1 MHEIITLQL
10 GQQSNYLATH
20 FWNAQESY
28 FTYTEDEQSAIDH
41 DVHWRPGI
49 GADGSE
55 TFMPR
60 TVIYDLKGGFGSL
73 RKINALY
80 EIDDGEAPAQA
91 SSLWGG
97 QTVVQRA
104 DPIAP
109 SAYQQ
114 SLDAGQ
120 EPSRPTAEAVR
131 YWSDFNRVYYHPRSI
146 VQLNEYE
153 LNSSLAPFERWD
165 AGEDLFASL
174 DKEHDV
180 VDRDMRPFAEEA
192 DQMQGIQV
200 VTTLDDAWGGFAAR
214 YLERLRDEYGKTT
227 IWVWGL
233 QDSFQGVTRDKR
245 LLRLVNKAKSLTE
258 MYKQASLVVPIALP
272 SSLPARVRDS
282 LSVDASSP
290 WHTAALLSAAVE
302 SATLP
307 SRLRDPA
314 NRETLG
320 HMADRLNVHGRQ
332 TVANLQ
338 MSFAGAGAGP
348 PRTTAAG
355 DEPKD
360 GMRLDMDFRPADDLL
375 GGGAARRQQDGSR
388 AAPKI
393 FSQVLA
399 SRGERDGGEE
409 DQDMQ
414 DGEEGG
420 RGREDE
426 DDRARRRARGDAVS
440 RRYRSGLG
448 YPLLDSFPQIFRDA
462 EGEALRDSSIAVTT
476 SLSTDAELSGRLR
489 SLRATVTRL
498 IGLEDREE
506 LSNELAE
513 MADEYHE
520 GWSSGSDSG
529 EDD

>member
-41 DVHWRPGI
+41 DVHWRPGLA
-49 GADGSE
+49 ADGSE

-80 EIDDGEAPAQA
+80 EIQDENPPQA
-91 SSLWGG
+91 SSLW
-97 QTVVQRA
+97 
-104 DPIAP
+104 
-109 SAYQQ
+109 Q
-114 SLDAGQ
+114 SLDSGL
-120 EPSRPTAEAVR
+120 EPPALTTETVR

-153 LNSSLAPFERWD
+153 LSSSLAPFERWD
-165 AGEDLFASL
+165 SGEELFATL
-174 DKEHDV
+174 DKEHDI
-180 VDRDMRPFAEEA
+180 VDRDLRPFIEEA

-200 VTTLDDAWGGFAAR
+200 VTTLDDAWGGFASR

-233 QDSFQGVTRDKR
+233 QEAFHQGISRDKR

-258 MYKQASLVVPIALP
+258 MYKQASLVIPLAIP
-272 SSLPARVRDS
+272 SSLPPRVRNALS
-282 LSVDASSP
+282 LDPSSA
-290 WHTAALLSAAVE
+290 WHTSALLSAAME

-307 SRLRDPA
+307 SRLKDPA

-320 HMADRLNVHGRQ
+320 HMTDRLNVHGKQ

-338 MSFAGAGAGP
+338 MSFSGAGAVP
-348 PRTTAAG
+348 QSRDAG
-355 DEPKD
+355 GEPKD
-360 GMRLDMDFRPADDLL
+360 GLRLDMDFRPADDLGSD
-375 GGGAARRQQDGSR
+375 GGRRQQNGFHGG
-388 AAPKI
+388 PKI

-399 SRGERDGGEE
+399 SRGDRTGGDGD
-409 DQDMQ
+409 DQDVDM
-414 DGEEGG
+414 D
-420 RGREDE
+420 EDE
-426 DDRARRRARGDAVS
+426 DDKARRRARGEAVS
-440 RRYRSGLG
+440 RTYRSRLS
-448 YPLLDSFPQIFRDA
+448 YPLPSSFPQIFRDDK
-462 EGEALRDSSIAVTT
+462 GEALREGIAVTT
-476 SLSTDAELSGRLR
+476 SLSTDTELSGRLKALR
-489 SLRATVTRL
+489 STVSRL
-498 IGLEDREE
+498 IGIEDRET

>member
-28 FTYTEDEQSAIDH
+28 FTYTEDEQSFIDH

-49 GADGSE
+49 AADGSE

-60 TVIYDLKGGFGSL
+60 TVVYDLKGGFGSL
-73 RKINALY
+73 KKINALY
-80 EIDDGEAPAQA
+80 DIQEGDAPAQA

-114 SLDAGQ
+114 SLDAGL
-120 EPSRPTAEAVR
+120 EPTRPTAEGVR

-153 LNSSLAPFERWD
+153 LGSSLAPFERWD
-165 AGEDLFASL
+165 TGEELFASL
-174 DKEHDV
+174 DKEHDI
-180 VDRDMRPFAEEA
+180 VDRDLRPFIEEA
-192 DQMQGIQV
+192 DQMQGIQIM
-200 VTTLDDAWGGFAAR
+200 TTLDDAWGGFASR

-233 QDSFQGVTRDKR
+233 QEAFQGVEP
-245 LLRLVNKAKSLTE
+245 VNKAKSLTE
-258 MYKQASLVVPIALP
+258 MYKQASLVIPIALP
-272 SSLPARVRDS
+272 SSLPPRLRTALS
-282 LSVDASSP
+282 LDASSS

-307 SRLRDPA
+307 SRLKDAA

-320 HMADRLNVHGRQ
+320 HMTDRLNVHGKQ

-338 MSFAGAGAGP
+338 MSFAGAGGVP
-348 PRTTAAG
+348 QSEEVG
-355 DEPKD
+355 DDPKD
-360 GMRLDMDFRPADDLL
+360 GLRLDMDFRPADDLGD
-375 GGGAARRQQDGSR
+375 GGRRKQNGFHGG
-388 AAPKI
+388 PKI

-399 SRGERDGGEE
+399 SRGEGDDR
-409 DQDMQ
+409 DQDMES
-414 DGEEGG
+414 EEG
-420 RGREDE
+420 E
-426 DDRARRRARGDAVS
+426 DDRARRRGQREAIS
-440 RRYRSGLG
+440 RRYRSKLS
-448 YPLLDSFPQIFRDA
+448 YPLLDSFPQIFRDDK
-462 EGEALRDSSIAVTT
+462 GEALRDGLAVTT
-476 SLSTDAELSGRLR
+476 SLSTGTELSGRLK
-489 SLRATVTRL
+489 SLRSTVTRL
-498 IGLEDREE
+498 IGLEDRET

>member
-28 FTYTEDEQSAIDH
+28 FTYAEGEESAIDH
-41 DVHWRPGI
+41 DVHWRPGL

-73 RKINALY
+73 KRINALY
-80 EIDDGEAPAQA
+80 DIQDDDPAQS

-97 QTVVQRA
+97 QAVVQKA
-104 DPIAP
+104 EPIEP
-109 SAYQQ
+109 SAYQK
-114 SLDAGQ
+114 SLDAGL
-120 EPSRPTAEAVR
+120 EPPQLTTESVR
-131 YWSDFNRVYYHPRSI
+131 YWSDFNRVFYHPRSI
-146 VQLNEYE
+146 VQLNEYD
-153 LNSSLAPFERWD
+153 LNSSIAPFERWD
-165 AGEDLFASL
+165 SGEELFAEL
-174 DKEHDV
+174 DKEHDL

-192 DQMQGIQV
+192 DHMQGIQIM
-200 VTTLDDAWGGFAAR
+200 TTVDDAWGGFASR
-214 YLERLRDEYGKTT
+214 YIERLRDEYGKTT
-227 IWVWGL
+227 VWVWGL
-233 QDSFQGVTRDKR
+233 QEGFQGVSRDKR

-258 MYKQASLVVPIALP
+258 IYKQASLLIPIAIP
-272 SSLPARVRDS
+272 SSFSPRLRNVLS
-282 LSVDASSP
+282 LDTSSA
-290 WHTAALLSAAVE
+290 WHTSALLSTAIE

-307 SRLRDPA
+307 SRLKDARNRD
-314 NRETLG
+314 TLG
-320 HMADRLNVHGRQ
+320 NITDLLNLHGKQ

-338 MSFAGAGAGP
+338 MSFSGAGDTP
-348 PRTTAAG
+348 HSEDVG

-360 GMRLDMDFRPADDLL
+360 GLRLDLDLRPADDL
-375 GGGAARRQQDGSR
+375 GAGDGRKQQNGYHR
-388 AAPKI
+388 VPKI

-399 SRGERDGGEE
+399 SRGERAAEEE
-409 DQDMQ
+409 D
-414 DGEEGG
+414 EE
-420 RGREDE
+420 EEE
-426 DDRARRRARGDAVS
+426 DDRLRRRGRSEAIS
-440 RRYRSGLG
+440 RRYCSTLS
-448 YPLLDSFPQIFRDA
+448 YPLPDSFPHIFRDA
-462 EGEALRDSSIAVTT
+462 KGEENLKGSAVTT
-476 SLSTDAELSGRLR
+476 SLSTDAALSGRLK

-498 IGLEDREE
+498 IGVEEREA

>member
-1 MHEIITLQL
+1 
-10 GQQSNYLATH
+10 
-20 FWNAQESY
+20 
-28 FTYTEDEQSAIDH
+28 
-41 DVHWRPGI
+41 
-49 GADGSE
+49 
-55 TFMPR
+55 
-60 TVIYDLKGGFGSL
+60 
-73 RKINALY
+73 
-80 EIDDGEAPAQA
+80 
-91 SSLWGG
+91 
-97 QTVVQRA
+97 
-104 DPIAP
+104 
-109 SAYQQ
+109 
-114 SLDAGQ
+114 
-120 EPSRPTAEAVR
+120 
-131 YWSDFNRVYYHPRSI
+131 
-146 VQLNEYE
+146 
-153 LNSSLAPFERWD
+153 
-165 AGEDLFASL
+165 
-174 DKEHDV
+174 
-180 VDRDMRPFAEEA
+180 
-192 DQMQGIQV
+192 
-200 VTTLDDAWGGFAAR
+200 
-214 YLERLRDEYGKTT
+214 
-227 IWVWGL
+227 
-233 QDSFQGVTRDKR
+233 
-245 LLRLVNKAKSLTE
+245 VNKAKSLTE

-348 PRTTAAG
+348 PRSTAAG

-360 GMRLDMDFRPADDLL
+360 GLRLDMDFRPADDLL
-375 GGGAARRQQDGSR
+375 GGGATRRQQDGSR
-388 AAPKI
+388 PAPKI
-393 FSQVLA
+393 FSQILA
-399 SRGERDGGEE
+399 SRGERDGGGGDGVE

-414 DGEEGG
+414 D
-420 RGREDE
+420 DE
-426 DDRARRRARGDAVS
+426 DDRTRRGARGDAVS

-462 EGEALRDSSIAVTT
+462 KGEALRDSSIAVTT